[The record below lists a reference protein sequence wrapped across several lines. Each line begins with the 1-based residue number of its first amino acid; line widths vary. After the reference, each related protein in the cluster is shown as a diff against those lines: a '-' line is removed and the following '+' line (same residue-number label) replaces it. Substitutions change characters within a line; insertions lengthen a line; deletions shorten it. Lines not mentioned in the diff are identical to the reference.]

1 MERYE
6 IGEVVEW
13 QTGNMISRGIV
24 YDDDGGEE
32 IEIILVDVNGRE
44 ACYHLK
50 VRREILKRFNKCAE

>member
-13 QTGNMISRGIV
+13 QTGNIISRGIV
-24 YDDDGGEE
+24 YDDDGGEYVE
-32 IEIILVDVNGRE
+32 VILVDVNGRE

-50 VRREILKRFNKCAE
+50 VIRGILKRFENV